1 MPTLLAREGD
11 MADITEICQLDKGKR
26 LVSVIST
33 DNLFRHSAIKEAL
46 NTVSEQNQSNEKGA
60 TGEVGTDDDEQVVVF
75 RLGAEEFGV
84 PIDSVQE
91 IVRVPEAL
99 THVPKAPAS
108 VEGVINLRGSVL
120 PVIDL
125 RRRLGLTAVQRNDG
139 QRIVVFLIRGVRT
152 GFIVDAVAEVLKVP
166 RRAIEPAP
174 RLSTEQ
180 AKLLARMANLEKQ
193 KRMLQLIDPTHL
205 LGDGELSSMAAMAA

>member
-1 MPTLLAREGD
+1 L
-11 MADITEICQLDKGKR
+11 K
-26 LVSVIST
+26 
-33 DNLFRHSAIKEAL
+33 
-46 NTVSEQNQSNEKGA
+46 TVSENTESGA
-60 TGEVGTDDDEQVVVF
+60 EVKAQKEGADDDEQVVVF

-91 IVRVPEAL
+91 IVRVPETL

-108 VEGVINLRGSVL
+108 VQGVINLRGSVL
-120 PVIDL
+120 PVVDL
-125 RRRLGLTAVQRNDG
+125 RRRLGLQAVERNDR

-174 RLSTEQ
+174 HLSSEQ
-180 AKLLARMANLEKQ
+180 ATLLARMANLEKQ

-205 LGDGELSSMAAMAA
+205 LGEGELSHMAEMAA